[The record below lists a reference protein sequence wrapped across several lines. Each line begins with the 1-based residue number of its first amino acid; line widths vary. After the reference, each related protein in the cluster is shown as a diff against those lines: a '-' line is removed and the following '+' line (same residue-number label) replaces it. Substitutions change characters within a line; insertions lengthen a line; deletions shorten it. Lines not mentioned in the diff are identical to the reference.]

1 MEDVTCFA
9 DDKFPLVWDKNKK
22 VVTTLSLSQGITI
35 KLKHGSSDGRA
46 GEN

>member
-9 DDKFPLVWDKNKK
+9 DNKFPLVWDKNKK
-22 VVTTLSLSQGITI
+22 VVTTLRQGITI
-35 KLKHGSSDGRA
+35 KLGKHGSSDGRA